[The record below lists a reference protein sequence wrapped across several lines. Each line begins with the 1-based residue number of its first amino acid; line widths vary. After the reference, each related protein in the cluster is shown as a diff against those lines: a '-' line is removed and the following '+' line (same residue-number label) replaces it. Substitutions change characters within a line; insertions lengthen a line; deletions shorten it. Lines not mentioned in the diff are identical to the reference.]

1 MRSLQVVKEIKKDKS
16 FSLDLGTCA
25 GTMKRDADKG
35 AWLPGIVDS
44 RESLSLM
51 NILSLWKG

>member
-1 MRSLQVVKEIKKDKS
+1 MKEIKQDKS
-16 FSLDLGTCA
+16 FSLDLGTCV